1 VSAEAIATSFG
12 RIPPLEGVSGP
23 ETGVGAVGGNVDGWQ
38 SVEQS
43 VWHHHEQTDRH
54 NGMSMGL
61 RPRTVLRFR
70 QRRMPEVAPEKVA
83 VVLSG
88 GGNRGAAQVGM
99 LRALVESGVR
109 PDVVV
114 GTSVGSLNGAALAHR
129 PTPEGI
135 EELEEVWL
143 GISREKLFA
152 DGRLTRAWRLAS
164 RASHLWGNEGLAAL
178 IDSFG
183 VDDFSELAVPLR
195 VVATDLATGEEAVL
209 TRGPLKPALLASCT
223 LPGLYAPVEH
233 DGRLLVDG
241 GVVNNVPVSHALA
254 GPPTHVYV
262 CDTSADL
269 DVELPRSAIEVI
281 LRAFAIARQ
290 GRARRDQER
299 YERDP
304 RVTFLPRVPDH
315 RRPFDFSD
323 ASTYIEAGY
332 DAAKAF
338 LAARPAVTAL
348 AAGR

>member
-1 VSAEAIATSFG
+1 
-12 RIPPLEGVSGP
+12 
-23 ETGVGAVGGNVDGWQ
+23 
-38 SVEQS
+38 
-43 VWHHHEQTDRH
+43 H
-54 NGMSMGL
+54 
-61 RPRTVLRFR
+61 
-70 QRRMPEVAPEKVA
+70 
-83 VVLSG
+83 
-88 GGNRGAAQVGM
+88 
-99 LRALVESGVR
+99 
-109 PDVVV
+109 
-114 GTSVGSLNGAALAHR
+114 
-129 PTPEGI
+129 
-135 EELEEVWL
+135 LEEVWL
-143 GISREKLFA
+143 GISRERLFA

-183 VDDFSELAVPLR
+183 VEEFSELAVPLR
-195 VVATDLATGEEAVL
+195 VVACDLATGEEAVF
-209 TRGPLKPALLASCT
+209 TNGPLKPALLASCT

-304 RVTFLPRVPDH
+304 RVTFLPRVVDH

-323 ASTYIEAGY
+323 AGHYIEAGY
-332 DAAKAF
+332 R
-338 LAARPAVTAL
+338 AARDFLSAAVPIE
-348 AAGR
+348 AAAR

>member
-1 VSAEAIATSFG
+1 
-12 RIPPLEGVSGP
+12 
-23 ETGVGAVGGNVDGWQ
+23 
-38 SVEQS
+38 
-43 VWHHHEQTDRH
+43 
-54 NGMSMGL
+54 MGL
-61 RPRTVLRFR
+61 RPPYRSVLRFR
-70 QRRMPEVAPEKVA
+70 QRRLVHEPREKVA

-99 LRALVESGVR
+99 LRALVETGVR
-109 PDVVV
+109 PDVIV
-114 GTSVGSLNGAALAHR
+114 GTSVGSLNGAALAHD
-129 PTPEGI
+129 PTPAGIDNLEG
-135 EELEEVWL
+135 VWL
-143 GISREKLFA
+143 GTSRERLFA

-183 VDDFSELAVPLR
+183 VEEFSELAVPLR
-195 VVATDLATGEEAVL
+195 VVACDLATGEEAVF
-209 TRGPLKPALLASCT
+209 TNGPLKPALLASCT

-304 RVTFLPRVPDH
+304 RVTFLPRVVDH

-323 ASTYIEAGY
+323 AGHYIEAGY
-332 DAAKAF
+332 R
-338 LAARPAVTAL
+338 AARDFLSAAVPIE
-348 AAGR
+348 AAAR